1 MFQALIIC
9 VLLWVNGGQGAT
21 DLTTTDRATG
31 SDVVEAVV
39 DLIHQS
45 CIFDND
51 RLLLRRIAHV
61 ETQDGTANNTFM
73 YAGNYFY
80 GGIWQVNMCLYIYI

>member
-31 SDVVEAVV
+31 SAVVEAVV

-45 CIFDND
+45 CIFDDD
-51 RLLLRRIAHV
+51 RLLLRRIAYV
-61 ETQDGTANNTFM
+61 ETQDGIADNTFI
-73 YAGNYFY
+73 YAGSDFY
-80 GGIWQVNMCLYIYI
+80 GGIWQVKEALL